1 VSENLAVKM
10 EHVQSHL
17 SVNVMMATEVLYVTS
32 QNVAQAVTRQTVIV
46 KSLVT
51 ASAKLV
57 STENGVMNVFPIQVA

>member
-1 VSENLAVKM
+1 MSENLAVKM

>member
-1 VSENLAVKM
+1 MSENLAVKM

-17 SVNVMMATEVLYVTS
+17 SVNVMMAKEVLYVTS